1 MPTLNPSS
9 EDVRIYEIAI
19 MYQPDLDQKS
29 ESNLLSE
36 IEGYFA
42 EAKAKTLFKDPW
54 SKRGLAYRIA
64 GYDEAKFVI
73 YYLEMDPSQVRE
85 LDGQL
90 RLLKGVL
97 RHLIVIPPKGYEAV
111 SHEAKYQDWLKNRET
126 IADVRLRKK
135 EEKMQTTVVDQAK
148 RTSKRMELKSKE
160 EVKKPE

>member
-1 MPTLNPSS
+1 M
-9 EDVRIYEIAI
+9 
-19 MYQPDLDQKS
+19 
-29 ESNLLSE
+29 
-36 IEGYFA
+36 
-42 EAKAKTLFKDPW
+42 AKAKTLFKDPW

-135 EEKMQTTVVDQAK
+135 EEKMQKTVVDQAK

-160 EVKKPE
+160 EVKKPLEIKDLDKQLDKMISDDDLKL